1 MQSGARQQAHPS
13 PSTQVKEMVTMSTR
27 DLVLLIVG
35 LVIVLILLRVFG
47 II

>member
-1 MQSGARQQAHPS
+1 
-13 PSTQVKEMVTMSTR
+13 MVTVSMR

-47 II
+47 LI

>member
-1 MQSGARQQAHPS
+1 
-13 PSTQVKEMVTMSTR
+13 MVTMSVR
-27 DLVLLIVG
+27 DLVLIIVG